1 MGNGSRHHATMPQT
15 DPNKQLAIWSA
26 ATLTTTTNSPDFSMG
41 AAGARF
47 FLNISA
53 VSGTT
58 PTLVVKIQV
67 KDPVSGNYVDLLNAV
82 FASQNAT
89 GEWELTVYPGI
100 TTAANQAVSYVV
112 TSPFRAVATIGGTTP
127 SFTFSLTC
135 VPLS

>member
-1 MGNGSRHHATMPQT
+1 MPQT
-15 DPNKQLAIWSA
+15 DPNKLLAIWSG
-26 ATLTTTTNSPDFSMG
+26 ATLTTTTNSADFSMG

-47 FLNISA
+47 FLNITA
-53 VSGTT
+53 ASGST

-67 KDPVSGNYVDLLNAV
+67 KDPVSGNYVDLLNAA
-82 FASQNAT
+82 FASQNST

-100 TTAANQAVSYVV
+100 ATSANQAVSYVL
-112 TSPFRAVATIGGTTP
+112 TSPFRAVATIGGGGP